1 LHVLRRLLF
10 RRLGGAGPRLGEL
23 ALKSADAVSQGGQFV
38 GRAPVGLR
46 RAPSLAGGPPRRATL
61 AAARFAHAGEE
72 AAPIA
77 AMLLREVDK
86 VKALNL
92 IAAGICSSDAGT
104 AEAPFRSLT
113 MADIIPLALTCADY
127 ARIMPLATGEVKPE
141 GIALTMILGSRGS
154 WPARAEMLRR
164 AVQDPAVQGGEWS
177 MAQYLYRI
185 DQGDRRYVGLPVFP
199 LRNFTA
205 RDLYI
210 RRGGPIRKPADL
222 AGQRIGMY
230 SYTASGSIW
239 YRHFL
244 RFVGLDPATIEWWIG
259 DIDTPWS
266 APMDHTLP
274 SGVRAPLPGRS
285 LSDMLMAG
293 ELEAIYSPPRPK
305 AYHPQKGPLA
315 RLFPDFRQV
324 EQEYFRKTGAFPP
337 QHLIVIRR
345 QTWEANPWI
354 ARSLTEAFIAAND
367 CFTAAQKGF
376 PYATPWLEAE
386 LEDTLAVMGDDFHP
400 YGLEPNR
407 VQIDAFAGEAFR
419 LGLTTRLVTTE
430 EYFADY
436 LQSC

>member
-1 LHVLRRLLF
+1 
-10 RRLGGAGPRLGEL
+10 
-23 ALKSADAVSQGGQFV
+23 
-38 GRAPVGLR
+38 
-46 RAPSLAGGPPRRATL
+46 
-61 AAARFAHAGEE
+61 
-72 AAPIA
+72 
-77 AMLLREVDK
+77 
-86 VKALNL
+86 
-92 IAAGICSSDAGT
+92 
-104 AEAPFRSLT
+104 
-113 MADIIPLALTCADY
+113 MADIPLALTCADY
-127 ARIMPLATGEVKPE
+127 ARVMPLATGEVKPE
-141 GIALTMILGSRGS
+141 GIALTMILSSRGS
-154 WPARAEMLRR
+154 WPGRAEMLRR

-185 DQGDRRYVGLPVFP
+185 DQGDHRYVGLPVFP

-244 RFVGLDPATIEWWIG
+244 RFVGLDPAAIEWWIG

-274 SGVRAPLPGRS
+274 SGVKAPPPGRS
-285 LSDMLMAG
+285 LSEMLMAG

-305 AYHPQKGPLA
+305 EYQPQNGPLA

-345 QTWEANPWI
+345 QCWEANPWI
-354 ARSLTEAFIAAND
+354 ARNLTEAFIAAND

-386 LEDTLAVMGDDFHP
+386 LEDTVAVMGEDFHP

-407 VQIDAFAGEAFR
+407 AQIDAFAGEAFR
-419 LGLTTRLVTTE
+419 LGLTSRLVTTE

-436 LQSC
+436 LQSR